1 MKKLALS
8 AAITLA
14 LASSAV
20 QAANPLILDGYT
32 SDDRSATD
40 KEAFKSTAANST
52 VTGPGH
58 LVVGQNNT
66 VNSTT
71 GTSSAVGNQNRING
85 HDANAFGDGN
95 VVYGEQAMGYG
106 DNNKVNG
113 NQSSAFGVNNNI
125 GNWTT
130 TTVTVN
136 GTTSIIDVPGSGP
149 RSASTSVFGSGNNV
163 TGAQVVAIGHE
174 NNVTGSNS
182 LALGIQNK
190 VTGDNSVA
198 IGSNVEAHKTG
209 VAIGSSSK
217 SLSEGAIAL
226 GVNATSQDASV
237 SLGTN
242 STATGESSLAAGN
255 NANATGFNSIALG
268 MNTTATARH
277 AVVLGDRG
285 HATHEESVA
294 LGSGSETKTSAL
306 VTNATIGGITY
317 GNFAGTNTDKTG
329 VVSVGSDG
337 TGSYT
342 ANTRQIVNVGAG
354 AVTSTSTDAINGSQ
368 LYSVADQVSNNTN
381 RINNIRLQAAD
392 VEVVAGD
399 NIVVE
404 RVANATA
411 QTKQFTVS
419 TSKNLTAD
427 SLTINN
433 GGPVINSTGINA
445 NNTQI
450 TNVKEGVNGTD
461 AVNMNQLNRTNGR
474 IHNVDRRSRAGIAGV
489 GAIASAPSARKDG
502 KSMVSAGVAHHR
514 GESAIAIKASRNSDN
529 GHWSSNLNG
538 ATDTRGQWTVG
549 AGVGYEW

>member
-95 VVYGEQAMGYG
+95 VVNGEQAMGYG
-106 DNNKVNG
+106 DNNKVYG
-113 NQSSAFGVNNNI
+113 NQSSAFGVNNSI

-130 TTVTVN
+130 NSAGESVL
-136 GTTSIIDVPGSGP
+136 GSGP
-149 RSASTSVFGSGNNV
+149 LSHSVSTFGSGNNIV
-163 TGAQVVAIGHE
+163 GAQNVAIGHE
-174 NNVTGSNS
+174 NNVNGSNS
-182 LALGIQNK
+182 IAMGIQNNISGTDA
-190 VTGDNSVA
+190 VTIGFKSEADKNSIA
-198 IGSNVEAHKTG
+198 IGSNSSSTQQNAVAVG
-209 VAIGSSSK
+209 VNATAQQASVSLGNNATATGSSSFAAGNNATATMQ
-217 SLSEGAIAL
+217 GAIAL
-226 GVNATSQDASV
+226 GH
-237 SLGTN
+237 
-242 STATGESSLAAGN
+242 E
-255 NANATGFNSIALG
+255 ANATA
-268 MNTTATARH
+268 TYATA
-277 AVVLGDRG
+277 LGDRSQ
-285 HATHEESVA
+285 AMHEQSVA
-294 LGSGSETKTSAL
+294 IGSGSETKVSAL
-306 VTNATIGGITY
+306 ITTATVGSMTY
-317 GNFAGTNTDKTG
+317 SGFAGSNTDKTG

-337 TGSYT
+337 TGNPNYT
-342 ANTRQIVNVGAG
+342 PITRQIVNVGAG
-354 AVTSTSTDAINGSQ
+354 AITSTSTDAINGSQ
-368 LYSVADQVSNNTN
+368 LYAVADGLTN
-381 RINNIRLQAAD
+381 RLDNMSLQAAD
-392 VEVVAGD
+392 VEVIEGD
-399 NIVVE
+399 NIKVTRE
-404 RVANATA
+404 ADPRA
-411 QTKQFTVS
+411 QTKRFTVS